1 MSDLQ
6 LSLILLGVIGVVGT
20 YAFNRWQERRYRK
33 QADKMFSGTR
43 QDVLFDDPP
52 GTRARSAPS
61 RTERIEPSL
70 AADSVA
76 EPARSAAAQAQVSSA
91 YSATNDED
99 GSAPVPA
106 AAAPSRTDSATTRQ
120 AHTAAPLRASYP
132 PRSIPQTPAVSPA
145 QPVRAG
151 LINQDIDLVGV
162 IRSAVPVS
170 YQDVQSLQA
179 RAQTFGKTT
188 QWEGLDDGHWQEIA
202 VESRYN
208 ELRVGLQLADR
219 RGPLYAADI
228 SRFIS
233 LVKQFAAELGGTA
246 QCEAESSA
254 VGRASEMDAFC
265 ADVDVEI
272 GVNLVA
278 QGSVAFPATKV
289 RALAEA
295 AGLRLEAEGVFHCY
309 DEHGVKLFT
318 LRNSEPRPFLLD
330 QVRYI
335 TTHGITLLLDV
346 PRVAQGVQVFDQML
360 ALARHVAA
368 TLGGEVVDDN
378 RKPLTDA
385 GADSIRRSLGLI
397 YRQMDGFGIPAGS
410 ALALRLFA

>member
-6 LSLILLGVIGVVGT
+6 LSLILLGVIGVLGT
-20 YAFNRWQERRYRK
+20 YAFNRWQERKYRK

-43 QDVLFDDPP
+43 QDVLFDEPP
-52 GTRARSAPS
+52 STRTQSAPS
-61 RTERIEPSL
+61 RAERIEPSL
-70 AADSVA
+70 AAGAPPEAAQST
-76 EPARSAAAQAQVSSA
+76 AAQARVSSA

-99 GSAPVPA
+99 ATAPAA
-106 AAAPSRTDSATTRQ
+106 AAAPSRAGATSSRQ
-120 AHTAAPLRASYP
+120 PQPAAPLRPSYP
-132 PRSIPQTPAVSPA
+132 PHSIGQSPA
-145 QPVRAG
+145 TSLAQPARTG

-170 YQDVQSLQA
+170 YQGVQSLQA

-188 QWEGLDDGHWQEIA
+188 QWEGLENGQWQEIA
-202 VESRYN
+202 VGNSYN

-233 LVKQFAAELGGTA
+233 LIKQFAVELGGSA

-278 QGSVAFPATKV
+278 QGSVAFAATKV

-309 DEHGVKLFT
+309 DEHGVSLFT

-346 PRVAQGVQVFDQML
+346 PRVAHGVQVFDQML
-360 ALARHVAA
+360 TLARHIAV

-397 YRQMDGFGIPAGS
+397 YRQMDGFGITAGS
-410 ALALRLFA
+410 ALALRLFS